1 MRAIRALVRRPTF
14 TVVATVTLAI
24 GLGVNAAVFAVT
36 RTVLLRS
43 LPYRDAHRLVQVNE
57 RNLARG
63 FTGAPIAPD
72 QLCGLA
78 PRSPRIRGNRG
89 IPPRVVQREF
99 GLSRRA
105 G

>member
-1 MRAIRALVRRPTF
+1 MIC
-14 TVVATVTLAI
+14 LAI

-43 LPYRDAHRLVQVNE
+43 LPYSDAHRLVQVNE

-78 PRSPRIRGNRG
+78 PRPARIRGNRG

>member
-14 TVVATVTLAI
+14 TVIATVTLAI

-57 RNLARG
+57 RNLARQVHRR
-63 FTGAPIAPD
+63 ADRAD

-99 GLSRRA
+99 GLSGRA